1 MCDASRSPVR
11 STGLVRNLLFTAF
24 LVAGGGCGHRPGV
37 VAAPS
42 PTSLAQAADCSSDLA
57 ALAEAAAR
65 GDAGATAQLRAA
77 GPPGLDAVLAAYDRT
92 PPGDV
97 DRRASLSAAIDAV
110 ARQKDARA
118 SRLYWYTDL
127 EAAKQSARTS
137 GRPILSLRMLGE
149 LDDDLSCANSR
160 FFRTALYPDR
170 EVGRLLRERF
180 VLHWSS
186 ERPAPVVTIDFRDG
200 RTLKRTVTGNSLHY
214 VLDSEGR
221 VVDAIPGLWGPR
233 AFARVVGRAGEVAR
247 EVTSLG
253 DRARARRLASYHE
266 KALDEL
272 RGEWG
277 TVAAAVLPAP
287 PPFPADLAAPP
298 AAQRVASVAS
308 VASVAAIAAIEVAPA
323 KAVVERP
330 LVRAFIQ
337 PPPADLSAYAET
349 VPWRAFVK
357 VLAPACRLDASS
369 LALIRE
375 KRPRS
380 WSDASALGRP
390 LTEPELGQLVAGFE
404 AAMAEDTAK
413 NAYLYHGVLHRWL
426 LEAARRRSGAD
437 AFAAL
442 NTRIYAEAFRTPA
455 ADPWLG
461 LVPPAAYS
469 GLQDDGITTTPATRP
484 ALQRVATAPTQRAP
498 R

>member
-1 MCDASRSPVR
+1 MRDASRSPVR
-11 STGLVRNLLFTAF
+11 SLRLVRSLLCTSL
-24 LVAGGGCGHRPGV
+24 LVAGVGCGHRPVGAV
-37 VAAPS
+37 SPP
-42 PTSLAQAADCSSDLA
+42 PTSFAQATDCSSDLA

-65 GDAGATAQLRAA
+65 GDAAATAQLRAA
-77 GPPGLDAVLAAYDRT
+77 GPPGLDAVFAAYDAT

-97 DRRASLSAAIDAV
+97 ARRASLSAAIDAV

-127 EAAKQSARTS
+127 EAAKQFARTS

-200 RTLKRTVTGNSLHY
+200 RTLRRTVTGNSLHY
-214 VLDSEGR
+214 VLDSEGH

-233 AFARVVGRAGEVAR
+233 AFARVVSRAGEVAR
-247 EVTSLG
+247 EVAGLG

-266 KALDEL
+266 KALGEL

-287 PPFPADLAAPP
+287 PPFPADAAAPP
-298 AAQRVASVAS
+298 AVPM
-308 VASVAAIAAIEVAPA
+308 VAAVAAIEVAPA

-337 PPPADLSAYAET
+337 PLPADLSAYAET

-390 LTEPELGQLVAGFE
+390 LNEPEMAELVRGFE
-404 AAMAEDTAK
+404 AVMAEDTAK

-426 LEAARRRSGAD
+426 LDAARSRSGAD

-461 LVPPAAYS
+461 LVPPAAFS

-484 ALQRVATAPTQRAP
+484 AQQRVATALPKRAP